1 MRGDKMVYAMVSM
14 FQVSNKVLNVKFY
27 DDEGNEIGSRGVNL
41 RDNEVEMLKELTIL
55 EFEELKNK
63 EISILSEPETLT
75 EKIVKRGYDEW
86 IIAKE
91 QESKTV
97 L

>member
-1 MRGDKMVYAMVSM
+1 MVYAMVSM

-27 DDEGNEIGSRGVNL
+27 DDEGHEIGNKGVNL

>member
-1 MRGDKMVYAMVSM
+1 MVYAMVSM